1 PFTGQDIAER
11 TSHDRPAQY
20 LLTAGS
26 GKSGFCLSFR
36 RTSDSWPTHPT
47 KCRRLKMKGHQLYG
61 PHSHDYL
68 KSLIFSALLSESV
81 LTLLSFCDE
90 LHIAP
95 HSKT

>member
-1 PFTGQDIAER
+1 
-11 TSHDRPAQY
+11 
-20 LLTAGS
+20 
-26 GKSGFCLSFR
+26 
-36 RTSDSWPTHPT
+36 
-47 KCRRLKMKGHQLYG
+47 MKGHQLYG

-95 HSKT
+95 HSKTGFFYPPGNGVRR